1 MNSERVADVGW
12 RRDIAVASYV
22 PSSGDDFFLRH
33 GHDDNM
39 VTHTLEHNIVMI
51 EPIDRDVWTDPA
63 TFHFP
68 APAAAPPVPPP
79 FLYNA
84 AAGILQGAFSGL
96 IHAIPRRIHWQL
108 RRTGTIV
115 VG

>member
-1 MNSERVADVGW
+1 MLGGVVTLPL
-12 RRDIAVASYV
+12 RRTYRRPGMI
-22 PSSGDDFFLRH
+22 FFLRH

-115 VG
+115 VGRKR